1 MPSKRRDRASEE
13 PAGSAVEDGAG
24 APAMR
29 PAYTLLVRLWR
40 ETRAAAVERPVWRG
54 TVSDL
59 DGRALGS
66 FSSAAELAQIVGE
79 ISGLNV
85 LLRVS
90 RVERGSG
97 DTDGADESAP

>member
-13 PAGSAVEDGAG
+13 PAGSTAEDSAG
-24 APAMR
+24 APALR

-40 ETRAAAVERPVWRG
+40 ETRVAAERPLWRG

-97 DTDGADESAP
+97 DTDGADEAAP

>member
-13 PAGSAVEDGAG
+13 PAESVAEGGAG
-24 APAMR
+24 APAIR

-40 ETRAAAVERPVWRG
+40 ETRAAAAQRPVWRG

-59 DGRALGS
+59 DGRTLGS
-66 FSSAAELAQIVGE
+66 FSSAAELARIVGE
-79 ISGLNV
+79 ISSLNV

-90 RVERGSG
+90 RVERGG
-97 DTDGADESAP
+97 DTDGADEVAP